1 MNPPEQKE
9 PEEEP
14 SMNSLYQVEVLL
26 EQGETFVCDRTY
38 FHDNKFCINRQTLKY
53 NLDSIKRITKLRD
66 ENKKIEK
73 RIKQQLTHLDK
84 EREEFIKEKREQEEH
99 YKDCHRKLDMRTNAI
114 ENAVR
119 DCSEDKM
126 VSLNIGGQVFVTLKS
141 TISNISP
148 FFANLFSDAWRDTGL
163 KTIRDSAGNI
173 FIDRSPC
180 YFPYLLDWSRNG
192 RDPQELRSIL
202 QLICEDTINMRTF
215 MKTMEYYGID
225 HEFCHI
231 DSDLNIGNRIDI
243 YWRGDKRT
251 YKGTITRLCFDDDD
265 NDKDLFAII
274 KYDDGQI
281 WKYKVKWLDK
291 TNGPYKCQILSD
303 YSHTR
308 IKSSQSKWWH
318 YGEDKGGKKLAEK
331 YVIHHC
337 NPTPTT
343 GDANQTEDDDDSDG
357 DLQY

>member
-9 PEEEP
+9 PEEET
-14 SMNSLYQVEVLL
+14 SMNPFAQLEALL
-26 EQGETFVCDRTY
+26 EQGETFVCDSTHR
-38 FHDNKFCINRQTLKY
+38 DNKFCITRQTLKY

-73 RIKQQLTHLDK
+73 RIKQQLIHLDK

-202 QLICEDTINMRTF
+202 QLICEDTIN
-215 MKTMEYYGID
+215 ENNGI
-225 HEFCHI
+225 
-231 DSDLNIGNRIDI
+231 L
-243 YWRGDKRT
+243 
-251 YKGTITRLCFDDDD
+251 
-265 NDKDLFAII
+265 
-274 KYDDGQI
+274 
-281 WKYKVKWLDK
+281 
-291 TNGPYKCQILSD
+291 
-303 YSHTR
+303 
-308 IKSSQSKWWH
+308 WH
-318 YGEDKGGKKLAEK
+318 
-331 YVIHHC
+331 
-337 NPTPTT
+337 
-343 GDANQTEDDDDSDG
+343 
-357 DLQY
+357 

>member
-1 MNPPEQKE
+1 MLN
-9 PEEEP
+9 
-14 SMNSLYQVEVLL
+14 
-26 EQGETFVCDRTY
+26 
-38 FHDNKFCINRQTLKY
+38 
-53 NLDSIKRITKLRD
+53 ITKLRD
-66 ENKKIEK
+66 ENIKIEK
-73 RIKQQLTHLDK
+73 RIKQQLIHLEFKRENLNK
-84 EREEFIKEKREQEEH
+84 EIREQEEH
-99 YKDCHRKLDMRTNAI
+99 YEDCHRKLDMRTNAI

-148 FFANLFSDAWRDTGL
+148 FFANLFSDAWRDTGH
-163 KTIRDSAGNI
+163 KTIRDRDGNI

-192 RDPQELRSIL
+192 REPQELRSIL
-202 QLICEDTINMRTF
+202 QLISKDTINMRTF

-231 DSDLNIGNRIDI
+231 DSELNIGNRIDI

-251 YKGTITRLCFDDDD
+251 YKGIITRLCFDNDD
-265 NDKDLFAII
+265 NDKDLFVII

-291 TNGPYKCQILSD
+291 INGPYKHQILRNI
-303 YSHTR
+303 HTQ
-308 IKSSQSKWWH
+308 IKSSQAKWWH
-318 YGEDKGGKKLAEK
+318 YGVDKGGKKLAMQS
-331 YVIHHC
+331 VHAIHHC
-337 NPTPTT
+337 NPIPTT
-343 GDANQTEDDDDSDG
+343 GAANQTEYDEDLEYDSGG
-357 DLQY
+357 DTIY